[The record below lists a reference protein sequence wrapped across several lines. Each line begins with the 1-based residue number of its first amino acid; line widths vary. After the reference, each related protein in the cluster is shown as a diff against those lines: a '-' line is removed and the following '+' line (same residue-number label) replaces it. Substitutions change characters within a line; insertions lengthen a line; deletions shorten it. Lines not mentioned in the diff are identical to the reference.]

1 MCESIRQSH
10 EKSLAD
16 FVAQGGRAKDFNQ
29 RCDDLQSWFR
39 EVPGLM
45 HEMKLVAWTHRSQ
58 SPIMYA
64 SASDANVDG
73 SNTRV
78 KMIPRSFWDEDPRFL
93 DTFTA
98 AEREVIRMR
107 FGEASFSASEEYVCV
122 LRGTTFTLVA
132 TRFFEANGPIRA
144 VQIVEALTAA
154 TKPEDL
160 ADAFAWYESA
170 LTAEDAYDQLQFI
183 RHRSRVLHGC
193 TSPQGSVPVPT
204 RALNTEVAYMM
215 MRTLRLAFDIRL
227 TGLRSATHLN
237 GREGVI
243 RGPDLADEER
253 WTARLDDGTCVSVK
267 AANFVHVRRGDYRH
281 VSP

>member
-1 MCESIRQSH
+1 MLRQSR
-10 EKSLAD
+10 ERALAA
-16 FVAQGGRAKDFNQ
+16 FVAQGGRAKNFNL
-29 RCDDLQSWFR
+29 RCDDLQSWYQK
-39 EVPGLM
+39 VPGLTNEIELM
-45 HEMKLVAWTHRSQ
+45 AWINRSQ
-58 SPIMYA
+58 SPIICA
-64 SASDANVDG
+64 TPSDIDVDG
-73 SNTRV
+73 STTWV
-78 KMIPRSFWDEDPRFL
+78 KMFPRSFWDEDPRFL
-93 DTFTA
+93 DMITA
-98 AEREVIRMR
+98 GQREVIRMR
-107 FGEASFSASEEYVCV
+107 FGEASFSASEKYMCV

-132 TRFFEANGPIRA
+132 TRSFRPNGPIRA
-144 VQIVEALTAA
+144 VQIVTALTAA

-170 LTAEDAYDQLQFI
+170 LTAEDAHDQLQCI

-204 RALNTEVAYMM
+204 RALNTEVAYVMM
-215 MRTLRLAFDIRL
+215 CTLRLAFDIRL

-243 RGPDLADEER
+243 RGPDPADDER

-267 AANFVHVRRGDYRH
+267 AANFVHVRRGDYRR

>member
-1 MCESIRQSH
+1 MSNEL
-10 EKSLAD
+10 EL
-16 FVAQGGRAKDFNQ
+16 
-29 RCDDLQSWFR
+29 L
-39 EVPGLM
+39 
-45 HEMKLVAWTHRSQ
+45 AWTHRSQ
-58 SPIMYA
+58 SPIIYA
-64 SASDANVDG
+64 SASDADVDG
-73 SNTRV
+73 STVRV
-78 KMIPRSFWDEDPRFL
+78 EMIPRSFWDEDPRFL

-98 AEREVIRMR
+98 AQREGIRR
-107 FGEASFSASEEYVCV
+107 LFGEASFSASEKYVCV
-122 LRGTTFTLVA
+122 LRGTTFTVVEIRSFKPNRPA
-132 TRFFEANGPIRA
+132 RA

-160 ADAFAWYESA
+160 ADAFAWLENA
-170 LTAEDAYDQLQFI
+170 LMAKEAHDVLQLI

-215 MRTLRLAFDIRL
+215 MCNLRLAFDIRL

-243 RGPDLADEER
+243 RGQDPADTER
-253 WTARLDDGTCVSVK
+253 WRARLDDGTCVSVK
-267 AANFVHVRRGDYRH
+267 AANIVHVRRGDYRR

>member
-1 MCESIRQSH
+1 M
-10 EKSLAD
+10 
-16 FVAQGGRAKDFNQ
+16 F
-29 RCDDLQSWFR
+29 
-39 EVPGLM
+39 
-45 HEMKLVAWTHRSQ
+45 
-58 SPIMYA
+58 
-64 SASDANVDG
+64 
-73 SNTRV
+73 
-78 KMIPRSFWDEDPRFL
+78 PRSFWDEDPRFL
-93 DTFTA
+93 DMFTA
-98 AEREVIRMR
+98 GQREEIRMH
-107 FGEASFSASEEYVCV
+107 FGEASFSASEKYVCV

-132 TRFFEANGPIRA
+132 TRSFGPNGPGRA

-160 ADAFAWYESA
+160 ADAFAWVENA
-170 LTAEDAYDQLQFI
+170 LTTKGAHDVLQCI

-215 MRTLRLAFDIRL
+215 MRTLGLAFDIRL

-243 RGPDLADEER
+243 RGPDPADEER

-267 AANFVHVRRGDYRH
+267 ATNIEHVRRGEYRR